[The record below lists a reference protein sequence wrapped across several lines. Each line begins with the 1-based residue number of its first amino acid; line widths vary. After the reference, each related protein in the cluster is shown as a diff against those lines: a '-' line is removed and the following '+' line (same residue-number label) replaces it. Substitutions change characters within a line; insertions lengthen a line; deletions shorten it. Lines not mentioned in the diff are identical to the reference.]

1 VSGRNMAG
9 MSWAVVTLAAAVIS
23 SPLLLH
29 LYTGRSVSATAPA
42 VPQSPVKIEL
52 KLPESFR
59 PESPRK
65 ADAPAENA
73 LLEQPAADPQ
83 SSASPVVGS
92 QRYLTVDDLSRL
104 SRWELDVLRNTI
116 YARHGRR
123 FHRADLQAYF
133 DQQPWYRPVYAPD
146 AFPEG
151 ILSSVERYNSKLIA
165 SYQESH

>member
-1 VSGRNMAG
+1 
-9 MSWAVVTLAAAVIS
+9 MSWAVVTLAAALIS

-29 LYTGRSVSATAPA
+29 LYTGRPVSATAAA
-42 VPQSPVKIEL
+42 VPQSPVRIEL
-52 KLPESFR
+52 KLPEPLR
-59 PESPRK
+59 AESPRK
-65 ADAPAENA
+65 PETPGENA
-73 LLEQPAADPQ
+73 LLEQPAIDPQ
-83 SSASPVVGS
+83 PALSPVAGS

-133 DQQPWYRPVYAPD
+133 NQQPWYRPVYAPD

-151 ILSSVERYNSKLIA
+151 ILSSVERYNSELIA
-165 SYQESH
+165 SYQGNR